1 MVASPSF
8 FVALPPFGTY
18 SVSFCFFSHAT
29 YKTAFFFLFFPFF
42 SFFFSKYFIEAER
55 SKIFKADSMKTPKIY
70 TYSPKNATTEF
81 ELYAL
86 SKGLN
91 SGKPLE
97 TPCPNCFVISC
108 RKSEELDQYRTL
120 LFGLWKA
127 KSFHQFFVGSVIPF
141 IRIND
146 FKNLVFEQMAHLQEK
161 QKAYQQDVKK
171 FKALEQ
177 NERAMY
183 EQLLLISELK
193 RIYISRHLKR

>member
-1 MVASPSF
+1 
-8 FVALPPFGTY
+8 
-18 SVSFCFFSHAT
+18 
-29 YKTAFFFLFFPFF
+29 
-42 SFFFSKYFIEAER
+42 
-55 SKIFKADSMKTPKIY
+55 MKTPKIY
-70 TYSPKNATTEF
+70 TYSPKNQKSEF
-81 ELYAL
+81 DLYAL

-91 SGKPLE
+91 SGKPLD

-108 RKSEELDQYRTL
+108 RNAEELDQYRTL

>member
-1 MVASPSF
+1 
-8 FVALPPFGTY
+8 
-18 SVSFCFFSHAT
+18 
-29 YKTAFFFLFFPFF
+29 
-42 SFFFSKYFIEAER
+42 
-55 SKIFKADSMKTPKIY
+55 MKTPKIY
-70 TYSPKNATTEF
+70 TYSPKKSTTEF
-81 ELYAL
+81 DLYAL

-97 TPCPNCFVISC
+97 KSCPNCFVISC
-108 RKSEELDQYRTL
+108 RNAEELDQYSTL

-141 IRIND
+141 IRIGD
-146 FKNLVFEQMAHLQEK
+146 FKNLVSEQMEHLQQK
-161 QKAYQQDVKK
+161 QKAYQKDVKA
-171 FKALEQ
+171 FKALAQ